1 VRRDA
6 PFRLLAGPAAFLI
19 VMNVLLAQVVVQVFY
34 PGSGFRLGLAVMTT
48 LAIVAVGC
56 LVYSV
61 VGWRA
66 YLRRPPD

>member
-1 VRRDA
+1 MRKDA
-6 PFRLLAGPAAFLI
+6 PLRLLAGLAAFLVI
-19 VMNVLLAQVVVQVFY
+19 MNLLVAQVILRVFY
-34 PGSGFRLGLAVMTT
+34 PGAGFRLGTAVMVA

-66 YLRRPPD
+66 YLRRPPE